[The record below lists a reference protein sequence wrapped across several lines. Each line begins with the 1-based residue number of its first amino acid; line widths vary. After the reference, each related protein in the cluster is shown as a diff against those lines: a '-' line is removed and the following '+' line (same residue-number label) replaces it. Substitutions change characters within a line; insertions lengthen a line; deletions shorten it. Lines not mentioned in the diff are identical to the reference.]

1 MTTTR
6 TIRILDTTLRD
17 GEQTPGV
24 SLTTEDKIEIA
35 KQLSKLGVDIIEA
48 GFPSS
53 SEGEK
58 KVVKDIAKLGL
69 NSEICA
75 LIRCTRKDIDAA
87 ISMRRRLNPR
97 FHSHLASADEIRCK
111 HDS

>member
-1 MTTTR
+1 MNNTR

-35 KQLSKLGVDIIEA
+35 RQLSKLGVDIIEA

-53 SEGEK
+53 SEGER

-69 NSEICA
+69 KSKVCA
-75 LIRCTRKDIDAA
+75 LSRCT
-87 ISMRRRLNPR
+87 
-97 FHSHLASADEIRCK
+97 
-111 HDS
+111 

>member
-1 MTTTR
+1 MTDKR

-35 KQLSKLGVDIIEA
+35 RQLSKLGVDIIEA

-53 SEGEK
+53 SEGER

-69 NSEICA
+69 ERSIG
-75 LIRCTRKDIDAA
+75 LQR
-87 ISMRRRLNPR
+87 
-97 FHSHLASADEIRCK
+97 
-111 HDS
+111 